1 MLILSRKIGES
12 IRIGDDIAISVIDI
26 RGNQVRL
33 GIEAPRNVVV
43 HRQEVYTLIQEQNE
57 LAAKAS
63 RSDKALI
70 QNIWQAQKKVAGPDP
85 KRQGS

>member
-1 MLILSRKIGES
+1 MLILTRKIGES

-33 GIEAPRNVVV
+33 GIEAPRNVMV
-43 HRQEVYTLIQEQNE
+43 HRQEVYALIEEQNE
-57 LAAKAS
+57 QAAKVS
-63 RSDKALI
+63 RNDKALI
-70 QNIWQAQKKVAGPDP
+70 QSIWQARKGAAGPDP